1 MWGLLSAKN
10 RDYFIRAD
18 VVVETNCLPLIGM
31 IASCTTPDIAMRRW
45 IAYIKTMNP
54 ELWHIKG
61 KENQVADML
70 SRARFINEKVMQTD
84 DKKGATTS
92 RHVAHQVSIKPHDE
106 LNVSV
111 MFKDKE
117 YEGQWLEIGNFLK
130 TQQVNPSWSKKQ
142 LNEFRRRAFNF
153 SNMKG
158 IYEDIQRSQPKILF
172 KSFVRMILREN

>member
-1 MWGLLSAKN
+1 
-10 RDYFIRAD
+10 
-18 VVVETNCLPLIGM
+18 
-31 IASCTTPDIAMRRW
+31 
-45 IAYIKTMNP
+45 
-54 ELWHIKG
+54 
-61 KENQVADML
+61 
-70 SRARFINEKVMQTD
+70 MQTE
-84 DKKGATTS
+84 DKNGATTS
-92 RHVAHQVSIKPHDE
+92 RHVAHQVFIEPHDE
-106 LNVSV
+106 LNVRV